1 MKTSETGKHR
11 RRAMRL
17 AEYDYRRAG
26 AYFLTICAHD
36 RQCMFGHITGGVMQ
50 LNPFGAVVREVWNE
64 LTRHY
69 AYIELDAFVV
79 MPNHVHGIIIF
90 VDDVDDV
97 GAGLKPAHD
106 RAGLRPAPTGLA
118 PVVCRGVGAGL
129 KPARNRAGMK
139 PAHDRA
145 GLRPAHTERTLNPTK
160 PGRIKRH
167 GLPEIVRAFKSFSA
181 RRINEIRLSPAVPV
195 WQRNY
200 YEHVIRDVDSLN
212 RIREYIVNNPARWA
226 DDKENPD
233 GARQEQYQ

>member
-106 RAGLRPAPTGLA
+106 RAGLRPA
-118 PVVCRGVGAGL
+118 
-129 KPARNRAGMK
+129 
-139 PAHDRA
+139 
-145 GLRPAHTERTLNPTK
+145 HTERTLNPTK